1 MQPSRLLGGLGL
13 ALGLAITRDDG
24 RALVVGLLVNL
35 EPYKHPFHPCPGT
48 ELEGFINRLTSRQKS

>member
-1 MQPSRLLGGLGL
+1 MQKPSRLLGGLGL

-35 EPYKHPFHPCPGT
+35 
-48 ELEGFINRLTSRQKS
+48 